1 MDDLVGRLVANA
13 GVDRT
18 VAETTDGSVLRFP
31 LEEESAEKLRR
42 RVRNRPGAET
52 AIPASTSVRGG
63 PRVRDPIG
71 GPAST
76 GRRMMIAGPTPGPIR
91 AVVRAYTRLARE
103 LAEEDAVGEIA
114 GAIPGRGRSVMR
126 LAAPTA
132 GRKRGE
138 IDVLSHHRHR

>member
-71 GPAST
+71 GPASA
-76 GRRMMIAGPTPGPIR
+76 GRRMMIAGPTLRRGDGEGRLSGRRPASTR
-91 AVVRAYTRLARE
+91 ASSDTRSGCPR
-103 LAEEDAVGEIA
+103 
-114 GAIPGRGRSVMR
+114 PGRHNPEARRSKTVI
-126 LAAPTA
+126 APGSIACGAT
-132 GRKRGE
+132 
-138 IDVLSHHRHR
+138 SH